1 VAETLLS
8 TLLLVFG
15 IIVGSPSLRPIEW
28 AAWAGEAEK
37 DTRRSKG
44 KKRFEGDGG
53 AEGTSM
59 AYLEDRKGFYD
70 IRVRSMALPVRST
83 Y

>member
-1 VAETLLS
+1 LFS
-8 TLLLVFG
+8 TVLLVFG
-15 IIVGSPSLRPIEW
+15 IIIGSPALRPIEW

-37 DTRRSKG
+37 DTRRPKG

-53 AEGTSM
+53 AEGVSM

-70 IRVRSMALPVRST
+70 IRVSSMARLRLELGH
-83 Y
+83 